1 MRISD
6 WSSDVCSSDLASRI
20 TTITFDCH
28 DPLALAEFWKAALG
42 LTDDPDNPNS
52 PDDPEAL
59 IIDPKGHHPALLFL
73 PVPEG
78 KTVKNRVHLDLMPDQ
93 PRDAEV
99 ERVLALGATL
109 IADQR
114 KPEAEEHTSEL
125 QSLMR
130 NSY

>member
-1 MRISD
+1 M
-6 WSSDVCSSDLASRI
+6 ASRI

-42 LTDDPDNPNS
+42 FTDDPDNPNS

-59 IIDPKGHHPALLFL
+59 IIDTKGHHPALLFL

-78 KTVKNRVHLDLMPDQ
+78 KTVKKRVHLDLMPDQ

-99 ERVLALGATL
+99 EPVLALSANQLDDQRQPDGDGRAV
-109 IADQR
+109 IADTEGH
-114 KPEAEEHTSEL
+114 EAAGSA
-125 QSLMR
+125 R
-130 NSY
+130 VGKK